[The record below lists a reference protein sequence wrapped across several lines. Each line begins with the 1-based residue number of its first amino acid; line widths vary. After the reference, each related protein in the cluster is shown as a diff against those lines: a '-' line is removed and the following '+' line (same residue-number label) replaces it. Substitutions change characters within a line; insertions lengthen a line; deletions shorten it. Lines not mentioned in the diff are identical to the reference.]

1 MKVEKLKDLKFER
14 RKGFIGS
21 IPRNWRVKPSNMSVV

>member
-1 MKVEKLKDLKFER
+1 MKVEKIKDLRFER

-21 IPRNWRVKPSNMSVV
+21 ISRNWRVKPSNMSVV